1 MSISENTLP
10 EYLNQTKYII
20 LATVNDNT
28 PVLRSLG
35 SFAVE
40 GTAVYFSTHK
50 STDKVKQIE
59 SNPTV
64 SVFFQHENQEL
75 SSFVN
80 VSITGEADKIAAEE
94 DLAKAVNL
102 IGARNPG
109 FKERFEKGE
118 ISDNIFFRVDPREV
132 KILDF
137 SKGIGPGAVQ
147 VITV

>member
-1 MSISENTLP
+1 MSINENTLP

-20 LATVNDNT
+20 LATVNDNA

-40 GTAVYFSTHK
+40 GTTAYFSTHK
-50 STDKVKQIE
+50 NTAKVKQIE

-64 SVFFQHENQEL
+64 SVLFQHENQDL

-80 VSITGEADKIAAEE
+80 VSITGEANKITAEE
-94 DLAKAVNL
+94 DLIKAVNL
-102 IGARNPG
+102 IGDRNPR

-118 ISDNIFFRVDPREV
+118 ISDNVFFRLEPREV

-137 SKGIGPGAVQ
+137 SKGIGPDAVQ